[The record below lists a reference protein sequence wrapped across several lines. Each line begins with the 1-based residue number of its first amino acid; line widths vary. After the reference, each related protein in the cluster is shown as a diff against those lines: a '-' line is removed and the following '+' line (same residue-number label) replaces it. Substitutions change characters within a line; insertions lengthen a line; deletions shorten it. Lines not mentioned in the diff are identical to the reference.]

1 MKHQA
6 AVRGVE
12 MNALVHLAPE
22 DIDFASVPSY
32 VPTAVD
38 SVEEMHMDRLEPMK
52 MRLPAEPATPAET
65 GPLPLWERPLA
76 DVLRDDSLAT
86 VTPFPF
92 VPRAHDANDDD
103 LADATVAE
111 PIPMRGEWVVPSI
124 GVDRDELYVPPL
136 GVFEAQGL
144 AGGVLRAEHDDSTM
158 DPRTELDFDEV
169 VDAESVI
176 DLTEDDELVI
186 DLDDVTIDAEIVE
199 PAIADDDDAL
209 VLDLDDITVDAEI
222 VEPASADALL
232 EQWSA
237 GVSAYTQDRLEK
249 VDGLY
254 KRLVD
259 AAQQPRITFGPLD
272 LRDGTAVSG
281 AAAEHLCPQCG
292 ALARTDIHDPIR
304 GRIHLSCD
312 SCFKMWQEKVEST
325 VSIDEPFMRD

>member
-12 MNALVHLAPE
+12 MNALGHLAPE

-32 VPTAVD
+32 VPDADT
-38 SVEEMHMDRLEPMK
+38 VEDHDIDRLEPMK
-52 MRLPAEPATPAET
+52 MRLPAELATPVET
-65 GPLPLWERPLA
+65 GPLPLWERPLV
-76 DVLRDDSLAT
+76 DVMRDDSLAT

-92 VPRAHDANDDD
+92 VPRAHDAIDDD
-103 LADATVAE
+103 LEGAILAE

-124 GVDRDELYVPPL
+124 DVDRYELHVPPL

-144 AGGVLRAEHDDSTM
+144 AGVSLRAERDDLMT
-158 DPRTELDFDEV
+158 DARADLDFDAV

-176 DLTEDDELVI
+176 DLTDEPVI
-186 DLDDVTIDAEIVE
+186 DLDDITTDAEIVE
-199 PAIADDDDAL
+199 PEIAEDDDAL

-232 EQWSA
+232 DQWSA
-237 GVSAYTQDRLEK
+237 GVTAYTEDRREK

-272 LRDGTAVSG
+272 LRDSTGAGGAV
-281 AAAEHLCPQCG
+281 ADHLCPQCG
-292 ALARTDIHDPIR
+292 ALARIDIHDPIR